1 MEKRTFEDIKKYVE
15 WQNHGE
21 GSVLSAKTEQHFD
34 DLGINVNAWNVKT
47 DTDGDWW
54 VVEGEGVPMNLYP
67 QSAYYFG
74 ADEVYSFHMGLMQ
87 RMRAAQDEYNPE
99 DFINAVTLEAEIA
112 PQLFRKL
119 KNIAILIDTAKE
131 IEDFQAIG
139 VQCRETLIELGNY
152 IYKPMMSGDK
162 EQPKASDFK
171 HKAEYFVQFYLKG
184 SDNADYRSII
194 KKITE
199 RFKWRKAMDRKIKTR
214 QVHKDIKVLDKT
226 VTVTDHVKQSY
237 VRTKENI
244 MQSTEKSSDREN
256 NPVGYAEDAAS
267 EYADRIFHETG
278 YQIRRQA
285 EKLIERKKEKASVSS
300 AGEETVY
307 QLKEQIRPVPPSGGE
322 KAQEQGKELAVKKI
336 KTVERD
342 KRTIKTGKAS
352 EQVVKN
358 TGKGTIKTSGKSV
371 KTAEQTAKTSIKT
384 SEQTANA
391 SVRAMHYSMKKA
403 EKAVQTARQTA
414 QNTRIAVKKTA
425 KAVTHAIKALIEATK
440 ALLSALTAGGW
451 IAVMIL
457 IIVILF
463 GGFLCMTG
471 GDNSSTVSS
480 VSAEVEAYELLI
492 RQYANQYGI
501 GEYVELI
508 KAIMMQESG
517 GRGLD
522 PMQCSE
528 GSFNTKYPRQP
539 NGITDPEYSISCG
552 VQEIKSCL
560 ERARVKNPLDMEN
573 IKLALQSYNYGNGYL
588 EWAKARG
595 GYTLAN
601 AAEFSDMMAQRM
613 GWSSYG
619 DKQYVPYVL
628 QYYAFGRIPTG
639 IGNQAIVQVAAS
651 QEGKGGT
658 TYWSWYGFGSRVEWC
673 ACFVSWCADQS
684 GYIQSGVIP
693 KFSLCSDG
701 VKWFESKGRF
711 RDASYTPA
719 AGDIIF
725 FDWGNNG
732 TIDQVGIV
740 ESVSGGTVNAIE
752 GNSGDKVARRSYSI
766 GSSNIYGYGVPAY

>member
-1 MEKRTFEDIKKYVE
+1 
-15 WQNHGE
+15 
-21 GSVLSAKTEQHFD
+21 
-34 DLGINVNAWNVKT
+34 
-47 DTDGDWW
+47 
-54 VVEGEGVPMNLYP
+54 
-67 QSAYYFG
+67 
-74 ADEVYSFHMGLMQ
+74 
-87 RMRAAQDEYNPE
+87 
-99 DFINAVTLEAEIA
+99 
-112 PQLFRKL
+112 
-119 KNIAILIDTAKE
+119 
-131 IEDFQAIG
+131 
-139 VQCRETLIELGNY
+139 
-152 IYKPMMSGDK
+152 
-162 EQPKASDFK
+162 
-171 HKAEYFVQFYLKG
+171 
-184 SDNADYRSII
+184 
-194 KKITE
+194 
-199 RFKWRKAMDRKIKTR
+199 MDRKIKTR

-226 VTVTDHVKQSY
+226 VTVTDHIKQSY

-244 MQSTEKSSDREN
+244 MQSTEKSTDREN
-256 NPVGYAEDAAS
+256 NPVRYAEDVAS
-267 EYADRIFHETG
+267 EYADRIFHKTG
-278 YQIRRQA
+278 HQVRRQA
-285 EKLIERKKEKASVSS
+285 GKIIERKKEKASVSS
-300 AGEETVY
+300 TGEETVY
-307 QLKEQIRPVPPSGGE
+307 QPKEQIRPVPSSGEE

-336 KTVERD
+336 KTIERD
-342 KRTIKTGKAS
+342 KRTIKTGRAS

-358 TGKGTIKTSGKSV
+358 TGKGTIKTSGKAV
-371 KTAEQTAKTSIKT
+371 KTAEQTARTSIKT

-403 EKAVQTARQTA
+403 EKAVQTVRQTA
-414 QNTRIAVKKTA
+414 RDTKIAVKKTA

-480 VSAEVEAYELLI
+480 VSAEVEAYEPLI

-508 KAIMMQESG
+508 KAIKMQESG

-560 ERARVKNPLDMEN
+560 ERAGVKNPLDMEN

-613 GWSSYG
+613 RWSSYG
-619 DKQYVPYVL
+619 DKQYVPHVL

-658 TYWSWYGFGSRVEWC
+658 TYWRWYGFGGRVEWC
-673 ACFVSWCADQS
+673 ACFVSWCADQA
-684 GYIQSGVIP
+684 GLIQSGAVP
-693 KFSLCSDG
+693 KFSLCTDG
-701 VKWFESKGRF
+701 KNWFQNQGRWQG
-711 RDASYTPA
+711 
-719 AGDIIF
+719 AGSMPSPGAIVF
-725 FDWGNNG
+725 FDWEHDG
-732 TIDQVGIV
+732 TCDHVGIV
-740 ESVSGGTVNAIE
+740 ERCDGTTVYTIE
-752 GNSGDKVARRSYSI
+752 GNSGDAVKERSYAI
-766 GSSNIYGYGVPAY
+766 SSNSIMGYGMVVY

>member
-1 MEKRTFEDIKKYVE
+1 
-15 WQNHGE
+15 
-21 GSVLSAKTEQHFD
+21 
-34 DLGINVNAWNVKT
+34 
-47 DTDGDWW
+47 
-54 VVEGEGVPMNLYP
+54 
-67 QSAYYFG
+67 
-74 ADEVYSFHMGLMQ
+74 
-87 RMRAAQDEYNPE
+87 
-99 DFINAVTLEAEIA
+99 
-112 PQLFRKL
+112 
-119 KNIAILIDTAKE
+119 
-131 IEDFQAIG
+131 
-139 VQCRETLIELGNY
+139 
-152 IYKPMMSGDK
+152 
-162 EQPKASDFK
+162 
-171 HKAEYFVQFYLKG
+171 
-184 SDNADYRSII
+184 
-194 KKITE
+194 
-199 RFKWRKAMDRKIKTR
+199 MDRKIKTR

-237 VRTKENI
+237 VRTKETV

-278 YQIRRQA
+278 HQVRRQA
-285 EKLIERKKEKASVSS
+285 GKIIERKKEKTSVSS

-307 QLKEQIRPVPPSGGE
+307 PPKEQIRPVPPSGGE

-336 KTVERD
+336 KTIERD
-342 KRTIKTGKAS
+342 KRTIKTGRAS

-358 TGKGTIKTSGKSV
+358 TGKGTIKTSGKVV
-371 KTAEQTAKTSIKT
+371 KTAEQTAKTSVKT
-384 SEQTANA
+384 SERTANA
-391 SVRAMHYSMKKA
+391 SVRAMYYSMKKA

-414 QNTRIAVKKTA
+414 RDTTIAVKKTAKAVQTARQTARDTTIAVKKTA

-480 VSAEVEAYELLI
+480 VSAEVEAYEPLI

-619 DKQYVPYVL
+619 DKQYVPHVL
-628 QYYAFGRIPTG
+628 QYLYIWKNPDRHRQSGNRSGSSISGRKRRNNLLELVWIWKPSRVVCLLCVMVCRPEWLYPEWSYSKILSLFGRCEM
-639 IGNQAIVQVAAS
+639 V
-651 QEGKGGT
+651 
-658 TYWSWYGFGSRVEWC
+658 
-673 ACFVSWCADQS
+673 
-684 GYIQSGVIP
+684 
-693 KFSLCSDG
+693 
-701 VKWFESKGRF
+701 
-711 RDASYTPA
+711 
-719 AGDIIF
+719 
-725 FDWGNNG
+725 
-732 TIDQVGIV
+732 
-740 ESVSGGTVNAIE
+740 
-752 GNSGDKVARRSYSI
+752 
-766 GSSNIYGYGVPAY
+766 

>member
-1 MEKRTFEDIKKYVE
+1 
-15 WQNHGE
+15 
-21 GSVLSAKTEQHFD
+21 
-34 DLGINVNAWNVKT
+34 
-47 DTDGDWW
+47 
-54 VVEGEGVPMNLYP
+54 
-67 QSAYYFG
+67 
-74 ADEVYSFHMGLMQ
+74 
-87 RMRAAQDEYNPE
+87 
-99 DFINAVTLEAEIA
+99 
-112 PQLFRKL
+112 
-119 KNIAILIDTAKE
+119 
-131 IEDFQAIG
+131 
-139 VQCRETLIELGNY
+139 
-152 IYKPMMSGDK
+152 
-162 EQPKASDFK
+162 
-171 HKAEYFVQFYLKG
+171 
-184 SDNADYRSII
+184 
-194 KKITE
+194 
-199 RFKWRKAMDRKIKTR
+199 MDRKIKTR

-226 VTVTDHVKQSY
+226 VTVTDHVKHSY
-237 VRTKENI
+237 VRTKETV

-278 YQIRRQA
+278 HQVRRQA
-285 EKLIERKKEKASVSS
+285 GKIIERKKEKASVSS
-300 AGEETVY
+300 ASEETVY
-307 QLKEQIRPVPPSGGE
+307 QPKEQIRPVPSSGGE

-336 KTVERD
+336 KTIERD
-342 KRTIKTGKAS
+342 KRTIKTGRAS

-358 TGKGTIKTSGKSV
+358 TGKGIIKTSEKAV
-371 KTAEQTAKTSIKT
+371 KTAEQTARTSIKT
-384 SEQTANA
+384 SEQIANA
-391 SVRAMHYSMKKA
+391 SVQAMHYSMKKA
-403 EKAVQTARQTA
+403 EKAVQAARQTA
-414 QNTRIAVKKTA
+414 QNTRIAVKTTA

-480 VSAEVEAYELLI
+480 VSAEVEAYEPLI

-528 GSFNTKYPRQP
+528 GSFNTKYPKQP

-560 ERARVKNPLDMEN
+560 ERAGVKNPLDMEN

-619 DKQYVPYVL
+619 DKQYVPHVL
-628 QYYAFGRIPTG
+628 QY
-639 IGNQAIVQVAAS
+639 
-651 QEGKGGT
+651 
-658 TYWSWYGFGSRVEWC
+658 
-673 ACFVSWCADQS
+673 
-684 GYIQSGVIP
+684 
-693 KFSLCSDG
+693 
-701 VKWFESKGRF
+701 KGRF
-711 RDASYTPA
+711 RDGSYTPV

-732 TIDQVGIV
+732 TIDHVGIV
-740 ESVSGGTVNAIE
+740 ESVSGGTVNTIE
-752 GNSGDKVARRSYSI
+752 GNSGDKVARRNYSI